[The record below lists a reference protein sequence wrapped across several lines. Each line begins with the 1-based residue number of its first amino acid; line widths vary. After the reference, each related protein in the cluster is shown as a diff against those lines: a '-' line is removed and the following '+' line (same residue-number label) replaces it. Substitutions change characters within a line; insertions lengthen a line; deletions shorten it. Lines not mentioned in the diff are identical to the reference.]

1 MLKCRTS
8 TKPKLQ
14 ITTRSKNKTTQS
26 TLRVAPEALFNFEHN
41 LVAPY
46 ARFPA
51 HFPRATGPSDFIGE
65 GFIWRKPKITQITT
79 APGRER
85 GQAVPRSAVLQLGA
99 GKTET
104 EPDEPVSSRV
114 TLFHSLSQAV
124 LNALYPLSPSQIIIQ
139 PPV

>member
-26 TLRVAPEALFNFEHN
+26 TLRVAPEPLFNFELN

-51 HFPRATGPSDFIGE
+51 HLPRATGLSAFIGE

-79 APGRER
+79 TPG
-85 GQAVPRSAVLQLGA
+85 QLCA

-139 PPV
+139 PPI